1 MRQNTKHTV
10 SLMIDMVL
18 FVTFFMLASG
28 LIGLSIYLV
37 SRLINLF

>member
-1 MRQNTKHTV
+1 MRKNTQHTI

-18 FVTFFMLASG
+18 FVALFMLASG

-37 SRLINLF
+37 SILINLF

>member
-1 MRQNTKHTV
+1 MRKNTQHTI

-18 FVTFFMLASG
+18 FVAFFMLASS

-37 SRLINLF
+37 SILINLI

>member
-1 MRQNTKHTV
+1 MRKNTQHTIN
-10 SLMIDMVL
+10 LMIDMVL
-18 FVTFFMLASG
+18 FVAFFMLASS

>member
-1 MRQNTKHTV
+1 MRKNTQHTI
-10 SLMIDMVL
+10 SIMIDMVL
-18 FVTFFMLASG
+18 FVALFMLASS